1 MSTKKEEQ
9 KQDSRSSSTTSPQEA
24 KKEVDKIATLTH
36 DAKTRKDA
44 TTIAKKLETIVGE
57 NEARKYRVDQQ
68 RQAMIKAL
76 DESKDNISQK
86 INEAKAEIPRFIQIV
101 KNFQEIAIESAKQT
115 SDAFIE
121 SQRQLIAFQSALTP
135 SLEDIYESIWN
146 RWTLRPII
154 TDIYASMIRISADNA
169 IATTRLTNNI
179 IFANIDAAKALM
191 PQWKEYAKELSRL
204 SDNVAKT
211 FEQTSGRGLTPD

>member
-24 KKEVDKIATLTH
+24 KREVDKIATLTH
-36 DAKTRKDA
+36 DAKTRKDV

-57 NEARKYRVDQQ
+57 NEARNYRVDQQ

-86 INEAKAEIPRFIQIV
+86 INEAKAEIPRFIQIA
-101 KNFQEIAIESAKQT
+101 KDFQEIAIESAKEI

-121 SQRQLIAFQSALTP
+121 SQKQLIAFR
-135 SLEDIYESIWN
+135 SIWN
-146 RWTLRPII
+146 RWTLRPIM
-154 TDIYASMIRISADNA
+154 TDIYVSMIRITADNA

-191 PQWKEYAKELSRL
+191 PQWKDYAKELSRL

-211 FEQTSGRGLTPD
+211 FEQTWGRGLTPD

>member
-68 RQAMIKAL
+68 RQAMIKVL

-101 KNFQEIAIESAKQT
+101 KYFQEIAIESAKEI

-121 SQRQLIAFQSALTP
+121 SQKQLIAFQSTLTP
-135 SLEDIYESIWN
+135 SLEDIYGSIWN
-146 RWTLRPII
+146 RWTLRPIM
-154 TDIYASMIRISADNA
+154 TDIYVSMIRISADNA

-191 PQWKEYAKELSRL
+191 SQWKDYANELSRL

>member
-57 NEARKYRVDQQ
+57 NEARKYKVDQQ

-101 KNFQEIAIESAKQT
+101 KNFQEIAIESAKEI

-135 SLEDIYESIWN
+135 SLEEIYGSIWN
-146 RWTLRPII
+146 RWTLRPIM
-154 TDIYASMIRISADNA
+154 TDIYVSMIRISADNA

-179 IFANIDAAKALM
+179 IFANLAAANALM
-191 PQWKEYAKELSRL
+191 PRWKEYGKELSRL

>member
-9 KQDSRSSSTTSPQEA
+9 KQDSRSGSTTSPQEA

-36 DAKTRKDA
+36 DAKTRKEA
-44 TTIAKKLETIVGE
+44 TTIAKKLETIVVE

-101 KNFQEIAIESAKQT
+101 KYFQEIAIDSAKEI

-121 SQRQLIAFQSALTP
+121 SQRQLIAFQSTLTP
-135 SLEDIYESIWN
+135 SLEDIYGSIWN
-146 RWTLRPII
+146 RWTLRPIM
-154 TDIYASMIRISADNA
+154 TDIYVSMIRISADNA
-169 IATTRLTNNI
+169 IETTRLMNNL

-191 PQWKEYAKELSRL
+191 PHWKDYTKELLRL

>member
-24 KKEVDKIATLTH
+24 KREVDKIATLTH

-57 NEARKYRVDQQ
+57 NEARNYSVDQQ

-86 INEAKAEIPRFIQIV
+86 INEAKAEIPRFIQIA
-101 KNFQEIAIESAKQT
+101 KDFQEIAIESAKEI

-135 SLEDIYESIWN
+135 SLEDIYGSIWN
-146 RWTLRPII
+146 RWTLRPIM
-154 TDIYASMIRISADNA
+154 TDIYVSMIRISADNA

-191 PQWKEYAKELSRL
+191 PQWKDYAKELSRL